1 MNYKKLLLLGVI
13 ALFCIFCGGEN
24 SSRMN
29 STNDFTLK
37 SLDGE
42 EYTLSKLKGNVLI
55 VDFWATWCPPCKM
68 EIPHFVELYNK
79 YKDNGLIILGIST
92 EDRGRLESFRHENNI
107 NYPILLGTNDVFQKF
122 GVKAIP
128 HTLFFDKKGK
138 VRKTQIGFANEFVPV
153 FEALI
158 DTLINE

>member
-13 ALFCIFCGGEN
+13 ALFCIFCVGKN
-24 SSRMN
+24 SNQMN

-55 VDFWATWCPPCKM
+55 VDFWATWCPPCRR

-92 EDRGRLESFRHENNI
+92 EDRGTLESFMRENNI

-128 HTLFFDKKGK
+128 HTLFIDKKGK
-138 VRKTQIGFANEFVPV
+138 VRKTQIGFADEFVPV